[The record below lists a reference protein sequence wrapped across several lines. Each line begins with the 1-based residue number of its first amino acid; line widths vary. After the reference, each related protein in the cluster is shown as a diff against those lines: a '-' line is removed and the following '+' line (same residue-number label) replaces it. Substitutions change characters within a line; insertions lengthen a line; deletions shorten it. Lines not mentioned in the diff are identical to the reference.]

1 MGKKEGGTTMTIEKL
16 YQWAKAR
23 NAEDMTLHV
32 DTCHALHSGLVVEDE
47 LVIVKA
53 PVIKRVVIQ
62 K

>member
-1 MGKKEGGTTMTIEKL
+1 MTIEEL

-32 DTCHALHSGLVVEDE
+32 DTWHELHSSLVVEDE

-53 PVIKRVVIQ
+53 SGIKRVAIQ
-62 K
+62 

>member
-1 MGKKEGGTTMTIEKL
+1 MTIEEL

-32 DTCHALHSGLVVEDE
+32 DTWHEFHSGLVVEDE

-53 PVIKRVVIQ
+53 PGIKRVVIQ

>member
-1 MGKKEGGTTMTIEKL
+1 MTIEEL

-32 DTCHALHSGLVVEDE
+32 DTQHELHSGLVVEDE

-53 PVIKRVVIQ
+53 PGINHVAIQ
-62 K
+62 